1 MRITLRTDRHI
12 SFADFEGSVSY
23 ATPQSKLKM
32 LKVEN
37 ALAAEEV
44 MIDTTACFR
53 SIVYLTEQN
62 EDEGMG
68 DSPSREVPY
77 SLLVCCTRIL

>member
-1 MRITLRTDRHI
+1 
-12 SFADFEGSVSY
+12 
-23 ATPQSKLKM
+23 M

-37 ALAAEEV
+37 ALAAEKL

-53 SIVYLTEQN
+53 SIVYVTEQN

-68 DSPSREVPY
+68 DFPSPEGPY
-77 SLLVCCTRIL
+77 SLSVCCTRTL